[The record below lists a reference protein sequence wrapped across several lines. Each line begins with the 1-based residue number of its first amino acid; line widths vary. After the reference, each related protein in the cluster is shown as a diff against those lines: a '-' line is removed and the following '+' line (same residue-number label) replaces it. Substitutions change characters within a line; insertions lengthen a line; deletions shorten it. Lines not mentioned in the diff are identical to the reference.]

1 MTMKILFC
9 IIWVSLSLVA
19 QAQEKVDSLSKDK
32 NKTEMSVS
40 ISVDNLSRLENEKKQ
55 AVQNNKDL
63 QQAYDQLQKQDS
75 VKTCE
80 LNKIRTEYNA
90 LKSNYDAVVKSQEI
104 SNKKLVNIAS
114 NFLYIPYEA
123 YSIEKIAI
131 PAFKAVT
138 DEQLLHKHHIKLALL
153 ENYQQDI
160 RDLLTFISDIEKELG
175 NRFAKDLKVLNQRYI
190 NTDYYH
196 RYNQYDDWKNTFLGK
211 KINYIDAKMKS
222 YNGSNKPD
230 FTLIKQELNQCLET
244 INNL

>member
-1 MTMKILFC
+1 M
-9 IIWVSLSLVA
+9 SLSLVA

>member
-1 MTMKILFC
+1 MKFLFC
-9 IIWVSLSLVA
+9 IICVSLSLVV
-19 QAQEKVDSLSKDK
+19 QAQEKVDSLSKRQ
-32 NKTEMSVS
+32 NNAEMSVS
-40 ISVDNLSRLENEKKQ
+40 ISVGNLSRLENEKKQ

-63 QQAYDQLQKQDS
+63 QKAYDQLQKQDS

-80 LNKIRTEYNA
+80 LNKVSTEYNV
-90 LKSNYDAVVKSQEI
+90 LKSNYDAVVKSLEF

-123 YSIEKIAI
+123 YSIQEIAI

-138 DEQLLHKHHIKLALL
+138 DEQLLHKHQIKLTLL
-153 ENYQQDI
+153 VNYQQDI
-160 RDLLTFISDIEKELG
+160 RDLLSFISDIEKELG

-196 RYNQYDDWKNTFLGK
+196 RYNQYDDWKNTYLGK
-211 KINYIDAKMKS
+211 RINYIDAKMKS

-230 FTLIKQELNQCLET
+230 FTSIKKELNQCLET

>member
-1 MTMKILFC
+1 MKILFC

-32 NKTEMSVS
+32 NKTEMSVF

>member
-1 MTMKILFC
+1 MKMKILFC

-32 NKTEMSVS
+32 NKTEMSVF

>member
-1 MTMKILFC
+1 MKMKILFC